1 MIHRLGLLACLPTIA
16 MLVLPPRWVAA
27 APAGPAPGGATPI
40 AAAAPAFDAA
50 PHASPNASAAIAAIL
65 VVEGLLAAGVS
76 PEDAV
81 RQVAALTDEDLL
93 VLADHPAMIQVA
105 GDNAALTRNL
115 LLGLLVLGGIIAL
128 AAASEGGGAVITN

>member
-1 MIHRLGLLACLPTIA
+1 MIRHLGPLACLPTIA
-16 MLVLPPRWVAA
+16 MLVLPPRWATA
-27 APAGPAPGGATPI
+27 CTDDAGPH
-40 AAAAPAFDAA
+40 AAAATTAPLTPDPAAEA
-50 PHASPNASAAIAAIL
+50 SPHASPAIAAIL
-65 VVEGLLAAGVS
+65 VLESLLAAGVA

-93 VLADHPAMIQVA
+93 VLANHPAMVQVA